1 MMARLYVFAELRLN
15 LQRPIV
21 IIALAA
27 GAIVHTS
34 ALQPQKPGS
43 SSWPPGLQQVSDQSP
58 VRSPAEEMKTF
69 FLPPGYHA
77 ELVAS
82 EPMVV
87 DPIAI
92 DWDADGR
99 MWVIEQLAYMPEIN
113 PSIAREH
120 EPICRIVVIEDTNGD
135 GKMDKRTVF
144 ADGLVLPRAL
154 KVLEHGVLV
163 GEPPNLWLMRDTNG
177 DGKADK
183 KDLVTDTYGRLDANV
198 EHNDNSLT
206 WGMDNWLHTSESAV
220 SLRLKAGAFD
230 VQKTLP
236 RGQWGNS
243 QDDAGHI
250 YRNSNEQVLFVDLVP
265 TRYYARNANLV
276 RTRGSYESLQ
286 GENFENNTVWPV
298 RPTRAVNRGYQSGI
312 LREDG
317 SLAAYTAV
325 CAPTVYRG
333 DRLPAELR
341 GNVFVAEP
349 AGNVVSRLIVRD
361 DGTRIVARKA
371 YDRAEFFASTDERFR
386 PVYLSS
392 APDGT
397 LYVVDLYHGI
407 IQHKGF
413 ITEYLRDQYLSRRLE
428 QDIHHGRI
436 WRIVHDSTARGP
448 KPALS
453 TATLPQLV
461 TTLSHPNGW
470 WRDTAQRL
478 LVERGAKPVVAQLT
492 QLAASAPDHRTKL
505 HALWT
510 LDGDDLTTP
519 SIVLAALR
527 DASRDV
533 RVAAIRLAE
542 RFMPDNSD
550 VQSAVSRL
558 MDDGDWNVRQQL
570 AASMGALPDGSRE
583 MAVAAMLG
591 RRGDD
596 PVVVDAALSGV
607 SGREAA
613 VLAELLKART
623 QTAPREQA
631 ITMVAATVV
640 RASQDASVQELL
652 TWIADES
659 HPAWA
664 RSAVLRGAEVALT
677 GAAVAGG
684 AAGRRGAG
692 NPNAANVPCPTCPG
706 GRAGP
711 GGASAFGG
719 NRGGEALGEGPGGTA
734 PGGRGRGAG
743 GRGGGG
749 RPVRLNREPAA
760 FTALAASAGELGA
773 RAAALLGRI
782 EWPGKP
788 GAAAAVTPLTAD
800 EQRRFDAGRELYLS
814 LCQACHQPDGRG
826 REKLGAN
833 LVGATLALAPA
844 HVTARIVIGGKEG
857 PIGLM
862 PPLGGSL
869 TDEQIANA
877 LTYVRREWGNAGT
890 PVDAQTVKAAREAST
905 GRTRP
910 WTTDELMALIAGGRG
925 GHH

>member
-1 MMARLYVFAELRLN
+1 ML
-15 LQRPIV
+15 
-21 IIALAA
+21 
-27 GAIVHTS
+27 
-34 ALQPQKPGS
+34 
-43 SSWPPGLQQVSDQSP
+43 
-58 VRSPAEEMKTF
+58 SPADEAKTF

-82 EPMVV
+82 EPLVV

-113 PSIAREH
+113 PSLEREH
-120 EPICRIVVIEDTNGD
+120 EPICRIVVLEDTNGD
-135 GKMDKRTVF
+135 GRMDKRTVF

-154 KVLEHGVLV
+154 KVLDHGVLV

-183 KDLVTDTYGRLDANV
+183 KELVTNTYGRRDANV

-206 WGMDNWLHTSESAV
+206 WGMDNWLHTSESTVA
-220 SLRLKAGAFD
+220 LRLKGGTFET
-230 VQKTLP
+230 QKTLS

-265 TRYYARNANLV
+265 TKYYARNANLV
-276 RTRGSYESLQ
+276 RARGSYESLQ

-298 RPTRAVNRGYQSGI
+298 RPTRGVNRGYQAGI

-325 CAPTVYRG
+325 CSPTVYRG

-349 AGNVVSRLIVRD
+349 AGNVVSRLIVSD
-361 DGTRIVARKA
+361 DGTKFVARKA
-371 YDRAEFFASTDERFR
+371 YEKGEFLASTDERFR

-407 IQHKGF
+407 IQHKGY
-413 ITEYLRDQYLSRRLE
+413 ITEYLRDQYLSRKLD

-436 WRIVHDSTARGP
+436 WRVVHETTTRGP
-448 KPALS
+448 RPALS
-453 TATLPQLV
+453 KATLPQLV
-461 TTLSHPNGW
+461 ATLSHPNGW

-478 LVERGAKPVVAQLT
+478 LVERGAKPVAPQLT
-492 QLAASAPDHRTKL
+492 QLAAAAPDPRTKL
-505 HALWT
+505 HALWA

-519 SIVLAALR
+519 PIVLGALR

-533 RVAAIRLAE
+533 RVAAVRLAE
-542 RFMPDNSD
+542 KFLPADAD
-550 VQSAVSRL
+550 VQGALARL
-558 MDDGDWNVRQQL
+558 VDDADWNVRQQL
-570 AASMGALPDGSRE
+570 AASMAALPDGTRE
-583 MAVAAMLG
+583 TAIAALLAK
-591 RRGDD
+591 RGDD

-607 SGREAA
+607 GGREAA
-613 VLAELLKART
+613 VLTELLKTNA

-640 RASQDASVQELL
+640 RASQDSAVQALL
-652 TWIADES
+652 AWVADDT

-677 GAAVAGG
+677 GAAAPGRT
-684 AAGRRGAG
+684 AGRRGAG
-692 NPNAANVPCPTCPG
+692 NAAADAPCPTCPG

-719 NRGGEALGEGPGGTA
+719 SRGGEALGEGPGGA
-734 PGGRGRGAG
+734 PGGRGAG
-743 GRGGGG
+743 GRGGRGG
-749 RPVRLNREPAA
+749 GGQPVRLTREPAP
-760 FTALAASAGELGA
+760 FSALAASGGELGT

-788 GAAAAVTPLTAD
+788 GAAAAVAPLTPE
-800 EQRRFDAGRELYLS
+800 EQKRFDAGRELYLS

-857 PIGLM
+857 PVGLM
-862 PPLGGSL
+862 PPLGASL
-869 TDEQIANA
+869 TDDQIANA
-877 LTYVRREWGNAGT
+877 LTYIRREWGNAGT
-890 PVDAQTVKAAREAST
+890 PVDAQTVKAAREASA

-910 WTTDELMALIAGGRG
+910 WTTEELTALITSGRG
-925 GHH
+925 GRD